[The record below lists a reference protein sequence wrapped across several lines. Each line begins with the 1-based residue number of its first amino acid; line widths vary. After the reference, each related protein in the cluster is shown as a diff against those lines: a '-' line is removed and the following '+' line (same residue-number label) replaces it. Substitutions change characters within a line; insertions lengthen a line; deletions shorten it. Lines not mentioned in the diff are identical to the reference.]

1 MQSPKTCNAHFEMH
15 VQDEVLESIA
25 VACDTGEGGLYDT
38 YIVNML
44 FIHRLMQFLFW
55 SGALLMHQSKVVRV
69 LYQVHDVDLHH
80 NSSWLELI
88 EGCSLVGE

>member
-25 VACDTGEGGLYDT
+25 VACDTGGGGLYDT

-55 SGALLMHQSKVVRV
+55 SGALLMHQSKVVRGE
-69 LYQVHDVDLHH
+69 LHVHSIAARACECNTSFVVV
-80 NSSWLELI
+80 SF
-88 EGCSLVGE
+88 